1 MSTTNAPI
9 TWNNRLNV
17 WDCKTIEALQERL
30 VRSVSIKSEIA
41 TLFAQT
47 MQWGQTHSFDA
58 RDTETLLS
66 CWTMLVLGSN
76 ISWGVYDAQCGK
88 NFLATIVQSNP
99 QGVLDHLNKR
109 VYARLKDREQ
119 SAAWIAQALHVA
131 CELDAALVAPTLWAL
146 AKTWHGDLKRSQDF
160 ANVVGKLEQHFPW
173 NKMQA
178 LHTKFEAYPDIQKA
192 ILQWDGLCTAER
204 VFKASSTDT
213 GPGSPNEIFAAQG
226 DTSAFHARSLALNT
240 SGMHLAR
247 QWGIPFLG
255 TKPVD
260 AADITFETKC
270 AMESTWKMLRAMA
283 LQVNV
288 AWVCRELL
296 QKAAGWCMDHTPAT
310 MRVIRYEVADAI
322 LLGDKPYFTKAI
334 DQLLALHEKKGDR
347 VGPQIL
353 EVLTYADPVVQEK
366 HKPFLSACV
375 RDHLLDLIDR
385 NTNAIIS
392 PGRVPLLMPYLS
404 SGDVVG
410 LSHIQKVNE
419 QRLFWQIIEH
429 PEQLN
434 EHTRNALV
442 QTIEVKKAILLVT
455 LMESHGVEHWNIA
468 EDPNSTWTRTLPIW
482 YPQAMPAWEHVL
494 REHLRWP
501 ATARDVLLGA
511 VFDVQDIPRQ
521 RWDVIQHMV
530 DAPARNKDWRQAK
543 SDLRSWRLGLPQ
555 SSTGMGWVMDAL
567 HASPEASVSFPLP
580 MLDEPVAGAF
590 PS

>member
-1 MSTTNAPI
+1 MSTPTAPI
-9 TWNNRLNV
+9 TWNQRLNA
-17 WDCKTIEALQERL
+17 WDSKTIEALQERL
-30 VRSVSIKSEIA
+30 IRSVSIKSEIA
-41 TLFAQT
+41 ALFAQT
-47 MQWGQTHSFDA
+47 MQWGKIHAFDA
-58 RDTETLLS
+58 RDTDTLLS

-76 ISWGVYDAQCGK
+76 VPWLHHDAENGR

-146 AKTWHGDLKRSQDF
+146 AKTWSGDIKRSQDF
-160 ANVVGKLEQHFPW
+160 ANIVGKLGRHFPW
-173 NKMQA
+173 DKMQA
-178 LHTKFEAYPDIQKA
+178 LYTKFQAQPDIKKA
-192 ILQWDGLCTAER
+192 ILQWDGLCTADR
-204 VFKASSTDT
+204 VFQASRIDK
-213 GPGSPNEIFAAQG
+213 GANSPNDIFATQG
-226 DTSAFHARSLALNT
+226 EASTFHARSLALDT

-247 QWGIPFLG
+247 QWGIPFIG
-255 TKPVD
+255 KKQVD
-260 AADITFETKC
+260 ADKISLETKR
-270 AMESTWKMLRAMA
+270 AMESTWEMLRETAMQTA
-283 LQVNV
+283 V
-288 AWVCRELL
+288 ACDRAML
-296 QKAAGWCMDHTPAT
+296 QKAAGWCMDHIPET
-310 MRVIRYEVADAI
+310 MRVIRYEKADAI

-353 EVLTYADPVVQEK
+353 EVLTYANPLVQK
-366 HKPFLSACV
+366 KYRPFLSACV

-404 SGDVVG
+404 SENVVG

-468 EDPNSTWTRTLPIW
+468 EDPDSIWMRTLPIW

-501 ATARDVLLGA
+501 STARDVLLGA

-530 DAPARNKDWRQAK
+530 DAPAPNKDWRQAK
-543 SDLRSWRLGLPQ
+543 SDVRSWKLGLPQ
-555 SSTGMGWVMDAL
+555 SSMGMGWVMDAL
-567 HASPEASVSFPLP
+567 HASAQACVSFPLP
-580 MLDEPVAGAF
+580 ILDEPVAV
-590 PS
+590 